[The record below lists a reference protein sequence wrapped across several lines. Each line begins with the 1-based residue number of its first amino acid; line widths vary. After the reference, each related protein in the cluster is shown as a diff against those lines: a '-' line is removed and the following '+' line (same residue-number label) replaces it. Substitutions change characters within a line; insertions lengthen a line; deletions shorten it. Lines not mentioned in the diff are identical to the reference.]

1 LTKGNEERMLENRG
15 AEIQLTSPNNCQI
28 PVTQWC
34 RKWREKAWS
43 GMRRSLK
50 EKRQQ
55 WCSTRKNHK

>member
-1 LTKGNEERMLENRG
+1 LTKSNEERISENLG

-50 EKRQQ
+50 EKR
-55 WCSTRKNHK
+55 